1 VGGVHPRESVF
12 NQRTRCP
19 DLVEEIRRWGCFDVE
34 FASGPRWSWVRD
46 LQARRHGVADVVPTA
61 RTAAVTDSHP
71 GMAVEGLEDQA
82 GGGALRLA
90 CAGSK
95 IGLSQVR
102 HQDWPAQE
110 PEGLGDA
117 GDCVQTQS
125 RPTGAPGSHAQR
137 RRDAAAGSVE

>member
-1 VGGVHPRESVF
+1 MGLLRRRVRFGSEVVVGARSTSSPPWRRRR
-12 NQRTRCP
+12 RTDRQ
-19 DLVEEIRRWGCFDVE
+19 DG
-34 FASGPRWSWVRD
+34 G
-46 LQARRHGVADVVPTA
+46 
-61 RTAAVTDSHP
+61 VTDSHA
-71 GMAVEGLEDQA
+71 GMAGKGLEDQA

-90 CAGSK
+90 CAVSQ